1 MAGDGRDDEGDPT
14 EGRTMTAVAG
24 RATEAGTA
32 PRVPTGRMAPVTWRV
47 VAAGL
52 ALLVLVS
59 CTSSASE
66 PTAPGNAA
74 VVSGVQI
81 QELTSDLEVPW
92 GIAFLPDGGAVV
104 AERESGRILRVDSAG
119 RSPREVARIAIHA
132 EGEGGLLGLAV
143 SPDFESDQL
152 VYAYHTAP
160 EDNRIIRFRLDR
172 PAQPEIILTGI
183 DQGTYHNGGRMVFG
197 PDGLLYV
204 GTGDAG
210 DDDAAQDPN
219 DLNGKILRVTPDGA
233 PAPGNPDPRS
243 AVYSLGHRN
252 VQGLAFDAD
261 GRLFATEFGQNDLD
275 EINLIEPGRNYGWP
289 ELEGSGDTEGG
300 RFTNP
305 LLTWAVREAS
315 PSGAAII
322 GDTLYVAAL
331 RGERIWSVP
340 LDGSGGVGEP
350 AVLVDATYGRFRT
363 VVAAPDGT
371 LWASTSNRDGR
382 GDIRDG
388 DDRILRIAPPG

>member
-1 MAGDGRDDEGDPT
+1 VP
-14 EGRTMTAVAG
+14 
-24 RATEAGTA
+24 
-32 PRVPTGRMAPVTWRV
+32 PRRWAAISRRGV
-47 VAAGL
+47 VAGL
-52 ALLVLVS
+52 AALALAGCASL
-59 CTSSASE
+59 ASE

-74 VVSGVQI
+74 VVSGVQV
-81 QELTSDLEVPW
+81 QELTSGLEVPW

-104 AERESGRILRVDSAG
+104 AERESGRVLRVDSDG
-119 RSPREVARIAIHA
+119 GSVREVARIAIQA

-143 SPDFESDQL
+143 SPDFDSDQL
-152 VYAYHTAP
+152 IYAYHTAP
-160 EDNRIIRFRLDR
+160 EDNRIIRFRLDA
-172 PAQPEIILTGI
+172 PARQETILTGI

-197 PDGLLYV
+197 PDGMLYV

-243 AVYSLGHRN
+243 RLYSLGHRN
-252 VQGLAFDAD
+252 VQGLAFDAG

-305 LLTWAVREAS
+305 LLTWTVREAS

-350 AVLVDATYGRFRT
+350 AVLVDASYGRFRT
-363 VVAAPDGT
+363 VVAAPDGA

-388 DDRILRIAPPG
+388 DDRILRILPPG

>member
-1 MAGDGRDDEGDPT
+1 MNMPVRGSCRHWASATSEFPVR
-14 EGRTMTAVAG
+14 
-24 RATEAGTA
+24 RAI
-32 PRVPTGRMAPVTWRV
+32 
-47 VAAGL
+47 AACVSVLGL
-52 ALLVLVS
+52 AACGLS
-59 CTSSASE
+59 GSA
-66 PTAPGNAA
+66 PAAPESVA
-74 VVSGVQI
+74 VVQGVQVR
-81 QELTSDLEVPW
+81 ELTSGLEVPW
-92 GIAFLPDGGAVV
+92 GIAFLPDGGALV
-104 AERESGRILRVDSAG
+104 AERESGRILRVDAEG
-119 RSPREVARIAIHA
+119 GLVGEVARVAVHA

-160 EDNRIIRFRLDR
+160 EDNRIIRFRLDA
-172 PAQPEIILTGI
+172 PAQQEAILTGI
-183 DQGTYHNGGRMVFG
+183 DQGTYHNGGRIVFG
-197 PDGLLYV
+197 PDGMLYV

-210 DDDAAQDPN
+210 DDDAAQDPG
-219 DLNGKILRVTPDGA
+219 DLNGKILRLTPAGG

-243 AVYSLGHRN
+243 PVYSLGHRN

-261 GRLFATEFGQNDLD
+261 GRLYATEFGQNDLD

-315 PSGAAII
+315 PSGATIL

-340 LDGSGGVGEP
+340 LDGAGGVGEP
-350 AVLVDATYGRFRT
+350 AVLVGTTYGRFRT
-363 VVAAPDGT
+363 VVAAPDGA

-382 GDIRDG
+382 GDVRDG
-388 DDRILRIAPPG
+388 DDRILRIVPPG